1 MIPNLTK
8 ADFNQPQGQDR
19 LAFGAGAQKN
29 DSVLDRG
36 ASKRILSKK
45 LDEGYN
51 CEHCFMDGY
60 YPEIKEVLPH
70 MTAEAL
76 PPPMREAYEAV
87 APQPANWPKLVAKA
101 AEHASN
107 FSGIPPEAIQAIQ
120 APALVIVAD
129 GDIVRIEH
137 AEELARL
144 LRTELVVLP
153 DSDHVSYLLE
163 HSDVLLSKLA
173 AFLDAPMPVDK

>member
-1 MIPNLTK
+1 M
-8 ADFNQPQGQDR
+8 
-19 LAFGAGAQKN
+19 
-29 DSVLDRG
+29 
-36 ASKRILSKK
+36 
-45 LDEGYN
+45 
-51 CEHCFMDGY
+51 H
-60 YPEIKEVLPH
+60 
-70 MTAEAL
+70 
-76 PPPMREAYEAV
+76 EAYEAV
-87 APQPANWPKLVAKA
+87 APQLENWPKLMAKA

-144 LRTELVVLP
+144 LRSELVILP

-163 HSDVLLSKLA
+163 HSDVTALETRGVSRRAHAGGQVITCATKKTA
-173 AFLDAPMPVDK
+173 CGAPLKNY